1 MSTTKMFIKRHPL
14 LTYFTLAFAISWGG
28 LLLLIGGPGAIPSPN
43 EQAMLLVPVAILV
56 MVVGP
61 SVAGILLTGFVYGRA
76 GYREFLS
83 QLFQWRVGA
92 RWYAIALLT
101 APLLAMAT
109 LFALLP
115 TSPVFLPG
123 IFASDDK
130 TSRLL
135 IGIAAGLLVGI
146 FEEIGW
152 TGFAVPRLRQH
163 YSIFSTG
170 LIVGFLWG
178 AWHYILAFWGSGD
191 STGAFSLGL
200 FLPPMLFYIGVLPVY
215 RVLMVWVYDR
225 TGSLPVVML
234 MHACLSASVPLI
246 FTPLEISGVPLMIWY
261 FVLTAALWVAV
272 VVVQGRQ
279 TVPRHV

>member
-1 MSTTKMFIKRHPL
+1 
-14 LTYFTLAFAISWGG
+14 
-28 LLLLIGGPGAIPSPN
+28 
-43 EQAMLLVPVAILV
+43 
-56 MVVGP
+56 
-61 SVAGILLTGFVYGRA
+61 
-76 GYREFLS
+76 
-83 QLFQWRVGA
+83 
-92 RWYAIALLT
+92 
-101 APLLAMAT
+101 MAT

-115 TSPVFLPG
+115 ASPVFLPG

-130 TSRLL
+130 ASLL
-135 IGIAAGLLVGI
+135 LTGFAGGLLVGI

-191 STGAFSLGL
+191 SAGAFSLGL
-200 FLPPMLFYIGVLPVY
+200 FLPPMLFYVGVLPVY

-261 FVLTAALWVAV
+261 FVLTTALWVTV
-272 VVVQGRQ
+272 VLVKRRQ